1 MRWGHRAVLAPV
13 AVLAV
18 LAPGAPSLAANPL
31 LGTVQRGW
39 ISKVEPG
46 TPTATVHGGPE
57 GAVRELRVEALADRG
72 AAARDALGQPQGV
85 VRAAW
90 KSKTLK
96 SDTAGTRLYS
106 RVTNDVFK
114 DAPGNW
120 EVRLL
125 VNNVVRGRLHFRVTS

>member
-1 MRWGHRAVLAPV
+1 MRWGHRAFLAPV

-18 LAPGAPSLAANPL
+18 LAPGAQSVAAKPL

-46 TPTATVHGGPE
+46 VPVKTVKSTQKVLYANFIWKRSPTAKLPLEMRWVGPS
-57 GAVRELRVEALADRG
+57 GF
-72 AAARDALGQPQGV
+72 

-90 KSKTLK
+90 KSQTLK

-114 DAPGNW
+114 GAPGNW

-125 VNNVVRGRLHFRVTS
+125 VNNVVRGRLVFRVTS

>member
-1 MRWGHRAVLAPV
+1 MRWVG
-13 AVLAV
+13 
-18 LAPGAPSLAANPL
+18 PS
-31 LGTVQRGW
+31 GF
-39 ISKVEPG
+39 
-46 TPTATVHGGPE
+46 
-57 GAVRELRVEALADRG
+57 
-72 AAARDALGQPQGV
+72 

-96 SDTAGTRLYS
+96 SDIAGTRLYS

>member
-1 MRWGHRAVLAPV
+1 MRWGHRALLAPV
-13 AVLAV
+13 ALVAV
-18 LAPGAPSLAANPL
+18 LAPAVPSVAAKPL

-46 TPTATVHGGPE
+46 TPTASVKPSQKVLYANFVWKRSPTASLPLEMRWVS
-57 GAVRELRVEALADRG
+57 
-72 AAARDALGQPQGV
+72 PQGV

-106 RVTNDVFK
+106 RVTSDVFK